1 MKLKTTLLL
10 LILNIV
16 VFFFLF
22 RQESPFD
29 LKDKINKETLRVL
42 PLPLTDATEIAV
54 TGSELEQPYTLKRYE
69 NDYWMVEE
77 PMKWAAN
84 PFAVRRMLSR
94 LESTN
99 ISVKFPVSDIRSR
112 NQTLADFGLDD
123 PSLIVRVGFGDEQYD
138 FAFGAPV
145 EIGDSLYLISPSKD
159 EIYVV
164 KTNTVQPFLIT
175 LDDLRSKQLI
185 TIPEFEIQ
193 SMLVEFNDEGTRRRF
208 TRREGEWSIDSPF
221 IAKANSARVQS
232 AIDRLINFDVQILGT
247 SVGDQGEVNHFNSFA
262 RFEIIGNR
270 RNSTLLVSQ
279 YMINGEVNPDF
290 YRGRL
295 EGTETIFLMP
305 RSEIDWWRTS
315 QDSLRERRIFGFE
328 VEDISKLE
336 ILDFEE
342 NADVSSGVRL
352 LRLENRDWKL
362 YTGHQAASAVD
373 YAVDSAKV
381 ISTLSEL
388 RSLIVLGFVTDT
400 PSAADL
406 EDFGLAH
413 PRRLITIEG
422 AEAMKLQIGKKA
434 ADGQG
439 VYIKLERSP
448 SVYLVA
454 GELLDLVSS
463 RPLDYRQRHIQLLE
477 GESDVAY
484 FVFEDLENGSLIH
497 NKTLD
502 DLVTTT
508 RQVMSEEDAQALE
521 ASLIVLM
528 RDFSVSG
535 YLDGAFDPQGVEY
548 QGETVPWQFRL
559 SLYADKEGTQKIG
572 ELMLTKRLSGTEQIA
587 YLPDRDLMVLLDQKL
602 IDVLHPILFDLDIPE
617 EYRPPASNDLDDEDD
632 EPVEAGA
639 ITPEETTTIE

>member
-10 LILNIV
+10 VILNIV

-42 PLPLTDATEIAV
+42 PHPLTDATEIEV

-69 NDYWMVEE
+69 NDYWMIEE

-94 LESTN
+94 LESTD
-99 ISVKFPVSDIRSR
+99 ISVKFPVSDIRLR
-112 NQTLADFGLDD
+112 NQTLADFGLDF
-123 PSLIVRVGFGDEQYD
+123 PSFVVRIGFGDEQYS

-145 EIGDSLYLISPSKD
+145 EIGDRLYLLSPSKE

-164 KTNTVQPFLIT
+164 KTNTVQPFLIA

-208 TRREGEWSIDSPF
+208 TRREGEWTIDSPF

-270 RNSTLLVSQ
+270 RNATLLVSQ

-315 QDSLRERRIFGFE
+315 QNSLRERQIFAFD
-328 VEDISKLE
+328 VEDVSKLE
-336 ILDFEE
+336 ILDYGEDAE
-342 NADVSSGVRL
+342 VSTGVRL
-352 LRLENRDWKL
+352 LKLENRDWKL
-362 YTGHQAASAVD
+362 STGNQEAPAVD

-388 RSLIVLGFVTDT
+388 KSLIALGFVTDT
-400 PSAADL
+400 PSDADL
-406 EDFGLAH
+406 EDFGLIN
-413 PRRLITIEG
+413 PLRLITIEG
-422 AEAMKLQIGKKA
+422 SETTKLRIGKRA
-434 ADGQG
+434 ADGEG
-439 VYIKLERSP
+439 VYIKLEQSP

-454 GELLDLVSS
+454 SELLDLVSS
-463 RPLDYRQRHIQLLE
+463 RPLDYRQRHIPLLS
-477 GESDVAY
+477 GDSDVAY
-484 FVFEDLENGSLIH
+484 FVIEDLKSGAQIN
-497 NKTLD
+497 NKTTD
-502 DLVTTT
+502 DLIATA
-508 RQVMSEEDAQALE
+508 RQVISEEDAQAME
-521 ASLIVLM
+521 ASLIVLL
-528 RDFSVSG
+528 RDFTVAG
-535 YLDGAFDPQGVEY
+535 YLDKTFDPDGVEY
-548 QGETVPWQFRL
+548 QDEALPWQFRM
-559 SLYADKEGTQKIG
+559 SLYADKQGTQKIG
-572 ELMLTKRLSGTEQIA
+572 ELLLTKRLSGTEQIA
-587 YLPDRDLMVLLDQKL
+587 YLPEKALMVLLEQKL
-602 IDVLHPILFDLDIPE
+602 IDVLHPMLFNMDIPE
-617 EYRPPASNDLDDEDD
+617 EYRPPAPDDLDDEDD
-632 EPVEAGA
+632 EPLEPENVTTEEPAA
-639 ITPEETTTIE
+639 IE